1 MNTTYISRLYVLV
14 VKALASKY
22 ISISFEDATL
32 PEVERMWTRSLSDSD
47 GVILQVTIFLAFN
60 RDVTR
65 ADAILEIKILLGL
78 ASPSSVAL
86 NQHYRAR
93 EDCNL

>member
-1 MNTTYISRLYVLV
+1 M
-14 VKALASKY
+14 
-22 ISISFEDATL
+22 SISFEDATL
-32 PEVERMWTRSLSDSD
+32 PEVERTWTRSLSDSD
-47 GVILQVTIFLAFN
+47 GFIVFILQVTIFLALN

-65 ADAILEIKILLGL
+65 ADAILEMKILLGL
-78 ASPSSVAL
+78 ASPSSVVL

>member
-1 MNTTYISRLYVLV
+1 VLV
-14 VKALASKY
+14 VKTLASKY

-47 GVILQVTIFLAFN
+47 GFILQVTIFLAFN

-78 ASPSSVAL
+78 ASPSSVVL